1 MPLSQ
6 LHKKQLKEFEKTKQ
20 DLKDWQYGTVYKLYD
35 REEECEVL
43 ADDVERY
50 FPKSYPTKS
59 TLSTLQGVL
68 EMLEEGKKDCPH
80 HGRSPEDEDI
90 GECYGYDE
98 EYNQAITDTQKKIE
112 EEIIKIKEMKI

>member
-1 MPLSQ
+1 MSLSQ
-6 LHKKQLKEFEKTKQ
+6 LHKKQLEEFEKTKQ

-59 TLSTLQGVL
+59 ILSTLQGVL
-68 EMLEEGKKDCPH
+68 EMLEEGKYKVYEH
-80 HGRSPEDEDI
+80 TEQQFI
-90 GECYGYDE
+90 KGYNE
-98 EYNQAITDTQKKIE
+98 SITDTQKKIE
-112 EEIIKIKEMKI
+112 EEIIKIKEMKLMDIKSCNN